1 MIRSQ
6 QLCNAVSLFRSNMC
20 ICSQPSCWLPS
31 ITIRFIT
38 YTSLYLTHSLLFS
51 DSQLFYFVKTN
62 LLHSW
67 SKIPATSTPSPFTL
81 FLNPASSLFD
91 PPPPLVAINFSSS
104 SASHGFSSPRQA
116 LSPFSLRSSHWRGRG
131 LNIEA
136 KDGEYSSP
144 SEQSSLQA
152 GRSSRMTR
160 VEEYQKQVCPIL
172 ANCRFMFRFSS
183 GKLYLFV

>member
-1 MIRSQ
+1 MLSR
-6 QLCNAVSLFRSNMC
+6 
-20 ICSQPSCWLPS
+20 
-31 ITIRFIT
+31 
-38 YTSLYLTHSLLFS
+38 FS
-51 DSQLFYFVKTN
+51 DPPCVFVPSPRLGLVPSQSCLSPT
-62 LLHSW
+62 LLYISPIHSSSATANCFILLRPTFFTFDRRFW
-67 SKIPATSTPSPFTL
+67 PFFSRPAPPNPFTL

-104 SASHGFSSPRQA
+104 SASHGFSSPGKA

>member
-1 MIRSQ
+1 MLSRFSDPPRVFVPSPRVGFLLSQ
-6 QLCNAVSLFRSNMC
+6 SSPTL
-20 ICSQPSCWLPS
+20 
-31 ITIRFIT
+31 
-38 YTSLYLTHSLLFS
+38 LYFFS
-51 DSQLFYFVKTN
+51 DSQLFHFVKTN

-67 SKIPATSTPSPFTL
+67 SKILAFPATSTPSPFTL

-116 LSPFSLRSSHWRGRG
+116 LSPFSLRSSHWRERG
-131 LNIEA
+131 MNIEA

-172 ANCRFMFRFSS
+172 ANCRFMLRFSS